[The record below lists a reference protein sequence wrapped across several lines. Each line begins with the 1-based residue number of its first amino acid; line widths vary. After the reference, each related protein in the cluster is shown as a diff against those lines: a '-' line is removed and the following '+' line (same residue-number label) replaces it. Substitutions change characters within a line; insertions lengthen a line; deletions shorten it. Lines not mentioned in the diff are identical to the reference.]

1 MLNAFEDNETG
12 YSDDGNKDEA
22 GTCADYN
29 LSNVWA
35 SYLIGSPTCA
45 YMCKAEI
52 HRRGDLVQSYNFAP
66 WSPRGMVKALP
77 RVWG

>member
-1 MLNAFEDNETG
+1 MPLKIMKLATMMTAIKMKQG
-12 YSDDGNKDEA
+12 HVQ
-22 GTCADYN
+22 TN

-52 HRRGDLVQSYNFAP
+52 HRRDDLVQSYNFAP
-66 WSPRGMVKALP
+66 WSPRGMVKVLS